1 MSTRRLEQLSS
12 PAPSMPDFAF
22 GTGGASALSAFAP
35 PPKGVLPDPSLPA
48 EVLSVLLSPTPRP
61 EGRSNEGRPQSSPSR
76 SHQPNHAAF
85 TTTSLTA
92 GCGSGLAEI
101 DTLGVAQSFPS
112 RQTDPRL
119 PREPSLTRAIGHTN
133 GYNSF
138 EAQPP
143 QGTETVGAGPNVQA
157 QPVCRDSGNRRS
169 RTRVHSPLPPPMAR
183 KRRAISIKSGKCR
196 TSARTPVN
204 FTVLDATIISSAPTN
219 TNTNYHTNISQLDF
233 MNPHAVPAAA
243 NATIAQR
250 GTCSPGVR
258 GQRRWSGDAARR
270 RQRFPPV
277 ILARAP
283 GTGTS

>member
-12 PAPSMPDFAF
+12 PASSMPDFAF
-22 GTGGASALSAFAP
+22 GTGRASALSAFAL

-76 SHQPNHAAF
+76 SFQPNHAAF
-85 TTTSLTA
+85 TTTSLRA
-92 GCGSGLAEI
+92 GCGRGRTKI

-112 RQTDPRL
+112 KQTDPRL

-169 RTRVHSPLPPPMAR
+169 RTRVHSPLPHTMAR

-219 TNTNYHTNISQLDF
+219 TNTNYHTNTSQLDF
-233 MNPHAVPAAA
+233 MNPHAVPAVA

-250 GTCSPGVR
+250 GTCSVGLP
-258 GQRRWSGDAARR
+258 S
-270 RQRFPPV
+270 
-277 ILARAP
+277 
-283 GTGTS
+283 

>member
-1 MSTRRLEQLSS
+1 MRGFVLGTGRGGALSTPPLPPDGVLLDFSS
-12 PAPSMPDFAF
+12 PAEVSP
-22 GTGGASALSAFAP
+22 ALH
-35 PPKGVLPDPSLPA
+35 LP
-48 EVLSVLLSPTPRP
+48 TQRP
-61 EGRSNEGRPQSSPSR
+61 EGRHHIGRQLSPGRPF
-76 SHQPNHAAF
+76 QPNHAAF
-85 TTTSLTA
+85 TTTSPMA
-92 GCGSGLAEI
+92 GCGRGRAEI

-112 RQTDPRL
+112 TQTDPRL
-119 PREPSLTRAIGHTN
+119 PREPSLIRAIGHTN

-219 TNTNYHTNISQLDF
+219 TNTNYHTNTSQMDF

-250 GTCSPGVR
+250 GTCSGS
-258 GQRRWSGDAARR
+258 SGFGSAYPSGAEPLPD
-270 RQRFPPV
+270 
-277 ILARAP
+277 
-283 GTGTS
+283 TSSPRPWP

>member
-1 MSTRRLEQLSS
+1 M
-12 PAPSMPDFAF
+12 
-22 GTGGASALSAFAP
+22 
-35 PPKGVLPDPSLPA
+35 
-48 EVLSVLLSPTPRP
+48 LSPTPRP

-76 SHQPNHAAF
+76 SFQPNHAAF
-85 TTTSLTA
+85 TTTSLRA
-92 GCGSGLAEI
+92 GCGRGRTEI

-143 QGTETVGAGPNVQA
+143 QGTETVGAGRNVQA
-157 QPVCRDSGNRRS
+157 QPVCRDSGNLRS

-204 FTVLDATIISSAPTN
+204 FTVLDATIIQHQLPHQYLPAGLHESTRSARGR
-219 TNTNYHTNISQLDF
+219 QCDDR
-233 MNPHAVPAAA
+233 
-243 NATIAQR
+243 ATRHLQFI
-250 GTCSPGVR
+250 GLVR
-258 GQRRWSGDAARR
+258 R
-270 RQRFPPV
+270 
-277 ILARAP
+277 
-283 GTGTS
+283 

>member
-1 MSTRRLEQLSS
+1 M
-12 PAPSMPDFAF
+12 
-22 GTGGASALSAFAP
+22 
-35 PPKGVLPDPSLPA
+35 
-48 EVLSVLLSPTPRP
+48 
-61 EGRSNEGRPQSSPSR
+61 
-76 SHQPNHAAF
+76 
-85 TTTSLTA
+85 A
-92 GCGSGLAEI
+92 GCGRGRAEI

-112 RQTDPRL
+112 TQTDPRL

-204 FTVLDATIISSAPTN
+204 FTVLDATIISAPTN

-233 MNPHAVPAAA
+233 MNPHAVPAVA

-250 GTCSPGVR
+250 GTCTEDVGALGDSGSSLPGLI
-258 GQRRWSGDAARR
+258 DAYPYR
-270 RQRFPPV
+270 
-277 ILARAP
+277 
-283 GTGTS
+283 

>member
-1 MSTRRLEQLSS
+1 MLFRSDLVL
-12 PAPSMPDFAF
+12 
-22 GTGGASALSAFAP
+22 GTGRGGGLSP
-35 PPKGVLPDPSLPA
+35 PPLPPDGVLPDASLPA
-48 EVLSVLLSPTPRP
+48 AVVSVLLLPTQRP
-61 EGRSNEGRPQSSPSR
+61 EGRHHIGRQLSPGRPF
-76 SHQPNHAAF
+76 QPNHAAF
-85 TTTSLTA
+85 TTTSPMA
-92 GCGSGLAEI
+92 GCGRGRAEI

-112 RQTDPRL
+112 KQTDPRL

-204 FTVLDATIISSAPTN
+204 FTVLDATIISSAPNN
-219 TNTNYHTNISQLDF
+219 TNTNYHTNNAMQDF
-233 MNPHAVPAAA
+233 MNPPAVPAAA
-243 NATIAQR
+243 NTAIAQR
-250 GTCSPGVR
+250 GTC
-258 GQRRWSGDAARR
+258 
-270 RQRFPPV
+270 
-277 ILARAP
+277 
-283 GTGTS
+283 TY

>member
-1 MSTRRLEQLSS
+1 MRGFVLGTGRGGALSTPPLPPDGVLLDFSS
-12 PAPSMPDFAF
+12 PAEVSP
-22 GTGGASALSAFAP
+22 ALH
-35 PPKGVLPDPSLPA
+35 LP
-48 EVLSVLLSPTPRP
+48 TQRP
-61 EGRSNEGRPQSSPSR
+61 EGRHHIGRQLSPGR
-76 SHQPNHAAF
+76 SFQPNHAAF
-85 TTTSLTA
+85 TTTSPMA
-92 GCGSGLAEI
+92 GCGRGRAEI

-112 RQTDPRL
+112 KQTDPRL

-204 FTVLDATIISSAPTN
+204 FTVLDATIISSAPNN
-219 TNTNYHTNISQLDF
+219 TNTNYHTNNAMQDF

-243 NATIAQR
+243 NPAIPQRATCTVGAL
-250 GTCSPGVR
+250 
-258 GQRRWSGDAARR
+258 
-270 RQRFPPV
+270 
-277 ILARAP
+277 ILPRCLE
-283 GTGTS
+283 S

>member
-1 MSTRRLEQLSS
+1 
-12 PAPSMPDFAF
+12 MPDLVL
-22 GTGGASALSAFAP
+22 GTGRGGGLSP
-35 PPKGVLPDPSLPA
+35 PPLPPDGVLPDASLPA
-48 EVLSVLLSPTPRP
+48 AVVSVLLLPTQRP
-61 EGRSNEGRPQSSPSR
+61 EGRHHIGRQLSPGRPF
-76 SHQPNHAAF
+76 QPNHAAF
-85 TTTSLTA
+85 TTTSPMA
-92 GCGSGLAEI
+92 GCGRGRAEI

-112 RQTDPRL
+112 TQTDPRL

-133 GYNSF
+133 GYISF
-138 EAQPP
+138 GAQPP

-204 FTVLDATIISSAPTN
+204 FTVLDATIISAPTN

-233 MNPHAVPAAA
+233 MNPHAVPAVA

-250 GTCSPGVR
+250 GTCTWGISLR
-258 GQRRWSGDAARR
+258 GG
-270 RQRFPPV
+270 
-277 ILARAP
+277 
-283 GTGTS
+283 

>member
-1 MSTRRLEQLSS
+1 MPGIVPVTGRADALSAPALPPEDVLPDSSS
-12 PAPSMPDFAF
+12 PA
-22 GTGGASALSAFAP
+22 GVLSA
-35 PPKGVLPDPSLPA
+35 
-48 EVLSVLLSPTPRP
+48 LLSPTPRP
-61 EGRSNEGRPQSSPSR
+61 EGRPNEGRPQSSPSR
-76 SHQPNHAAF
+76 SFQPNHAAF
-85 TTTSLTA
+85 TTTSLRA
-92 GCGSGLAEI
+92 GCGRGRTKI

-112 RQTDPRL
+112 RPTDPRL

-169 RTRVHSPLPPPMAR
+169 RTRVHSPLPHTMAR

-204 FTVLDATIISSAPTN
+204 FTVLDATIISAPTNTN

-233 MNPHAVPAAA
+233 MNPHAVPAVA

-250 GTCSPGVR
+250 GTCSVR
-258 GQRRWSGDAARR
+258 ASDQ
-270 RQRFPPV
+270 
-277 ILARAP
+277 
-283 GTGTS
+283 